1 MERARPAKGLG
12 GPKRPMVAC
21 APAMS
26 DGIADLAAG
35 RRHRLR
41 IRRWRILGAY
51 RLKKEDNVDPADVVA
66 AASGF
71 AGAGCGA
78 AGAGGGSS
86 RFERF
91 EE

>member
-1 MERARPAKGLG
+1 MNAHVMQKSEA
-12 GPKRPMVAC
+12 GPSVRWSH
-21 APAMS
+21 APAML
-26 DGIADLAAG
+26 DVIADLAASQSAVPG
-35 RRHRLR
+35 EVRFP
-41 IRRWRILGAY
+41 GAY
-51 RLKKEDNVDPADVVA
+51 RRKKEDNVDPVDAE
-66 AASGF
+66 ASGF